1 MPRVS
6 YVTLSPDKRST
17 PVSAPGKRG
26 RAPGKAKEGKKQ
38 KASSVVDLTD
48 DHDVQL
54 VDVRFKPT
62 FSTTSI
68 IESRKNLSRQVISS
82 RKDRDTQFIRS
93 SIERQYNETPGD
105 TRNSGLLN
113 SLLAPFFNRPASQED
128 SRLFC
133 KNTLNEKTAIS
144 SDIIDL
150 TGDNYYSQA
159 TQKNI
164 FSAKCSICQEE
175 QMKDPS
181 TILCYHVFCHG
192 CISAALS
199 SCQKCP
205 ICRKRATTGQIK
217 RLYF

>member
-6 YVTLSPDKRST
+6 YVTLSPDKRNT
-17 PVSAPGKRG
+17 PISVPVKR
-26 RAPGKAKEGKKQ
+26 RCTPRKEREGKK
-38 KASSVVDLTD
+38 KNASSVVDLTD
-48 DHDVQL
+48 DRDVQL

-68 IESRKNLSRQVISS
+68 IESRQNLSRKVISA
-82 RKDRDTQFIRS
+82 RKDRDTQFIRN
-93 SIERQYNETPGD
+93 SIERQYNETLGD
-105 TRNSGLLN
+105 TRSSGLLN
-113 SLLAPFFNRPASQED
+113 SLLAPLFSRSTSQED
-128 SRLFC
+128 SRLIC
-133 KNTLNEKTAIS
+133 KNALNEETANS
-144 SDIIDL
+144 RDIIDL
-150 TGDNYYSQA
+150 TGDNYCSQA

-164 FSAKCSICQEE
+164 LSAKCSICQEE